1 MAGDGLLSRTAAGRE
16 FIPPLV
22 SNSSMS
28 PARMMMIGLLLHVF
42 YQGKSRIFSS
52 LNAQRYAV
60 RVFECCLSGG

>member
-42 YQGKSRIFSS
+42 YQGKSRIS
-52 LNAQRYAV
+52 L
-60 RVFECCLSGG
+60 F